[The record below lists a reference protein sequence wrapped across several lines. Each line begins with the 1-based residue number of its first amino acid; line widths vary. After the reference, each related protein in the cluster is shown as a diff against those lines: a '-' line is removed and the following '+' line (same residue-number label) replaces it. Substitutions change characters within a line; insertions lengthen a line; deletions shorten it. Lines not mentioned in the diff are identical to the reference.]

1 MRVMSDGT
9 QGRTLAGRLVG
20 MAGKAATDD
29 VTVWLAIQSTEGESA
44 TYESITDEYGDFS
57 FDLPDQPLRSARVG
71 ALLSGVQPVDLDP
84 QDQRLAPGEV
94 VLLVDDFL
102 PSHIRYGGA

>member
-1 MRVMSDGT
+1 MSDGT
-9 QGRTLAGRLVG
+9 QTRTLAGRLVG
-20 MAGKAATDD
+20 MAGKATTDE
-29 VTVWLAIQSTEGESA
+29 VTVWLAVKTTAGESA

-84 QDQRLAPGEV
+84 QDQRLAPREV
-94 VLLVDDFL
+94 VLLVDDFI
-102 PSHIRYGGA
+102 PSHIRYGGG

>member
-1 MRVMSDGT
+1 MSDSA
-9 QGRTLAGRLVG
+9 QVRTLAGRLVG
-20 MAGKAATDD
+20 MAGNATTDE
-29 VTVWLAIQSTEGESA
+29 VTVWLAVQTTEGEAA

-84 QDQRLAPGEV
+84 QDQRLAPREV
-94 VLLVDDFL
+94 VLLIDDFL

>member
-1 MRVMSDGT
+1 M
-9 QGRTLAGRLVG
+9 AGRLVG
-20 MAGKAATDD
+20 IVGKTTTDE
-29 VTVWLAIQSTEGESA
+29 VTVWLAVQTAAGESA

-84 QDQRLAPGEV
+84 
-94 VLLVDDFL
+94 
-102 PSHIRYGGA
+102 